1 MDTVENPP
9 ATTLRGG
16 VTGNGFLPGR
26 SGNPGGRPKGL
37 ARRVRELVGDDGA
50 VIADFMLG
58 VMLDGR
64 ERTRD
69 RLEAA
74 RFLSDR
80 GFGRPVQALDVD
92 VSARLP
98 LIDPARL
105 AQLTDDELG
114 TMLTLLERIESPE

>member
-1 MDTVENPP
+1 M
-9 ATTLRGG
+9 
-16 VTGNGFLPGR
+16 
-26 SGNPGGRPKGL
+26 
-37 ARRVRELVGDDGA
+37 
-50 VIADFMLG
+50 IADFMLG
-58 VMLDGR
+58 VMLDDR